1 MRLGQ
6 HLEKIGGTD
15 DVFLQGKAAAYGQR
29 VVVVSGVVGVDG
41 GIVLFGG
48 SGSISGLSVIS
59 GCVRGPQGQ
68 VVTQKLHDQRW
79 VLVAILVKGVQLGNS
94 LIEGLKN

>member
-1 MRLGQ
+1 M
-6 HLEKIGGTD
+6 
-15 DVFLQGKAAAYGQR
+15 LQGKAAYGQR

-68 VVTQKLHDQRW
+68 IVTQKLHDQRW
-79 VLVAILVKGVQLGNS
+79 VLVAILVKGVQLGDS
-94 LIEGLKN
+94 LIEGLEKKNFFNFSYFVLGTILEN

>member
-1 MRLGQ
+1 MMILMLMRLGQ
-6 HLEKIGGTD
+6 HLEKICGTD
-15 DVFLQGKAAAYGQR
+15 DAFLQGKAAAYGQH

-68 VVTQKLHDQRW
+68 VVTQKLHDQR
-79 VLVAILVKGVQLGNS
+79 
-94 LIEGLKN
+94 